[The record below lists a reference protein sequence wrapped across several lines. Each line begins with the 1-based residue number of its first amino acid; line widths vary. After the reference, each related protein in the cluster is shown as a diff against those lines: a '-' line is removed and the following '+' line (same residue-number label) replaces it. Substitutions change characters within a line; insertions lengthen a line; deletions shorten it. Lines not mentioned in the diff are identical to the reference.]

1 MERTVSA
8 ASRMRYMNNTDSEG
22 DHLLAMSGE
31 YITAVRVL
39 TFPKVSMPMY
49 GEGIGSTRAF
59 RFRRNIMYAETR
71 TVLSRF

>member
-1 MERTVSA
+1 
-8 ASRMRYMNNTDSEG
+8 MRYMDNTDRDG
-22 DHLLAMSGE
+22 YHLLATSGE

-39 TFPKVSMPMY
+39 TFPKVRMPMY

-71 TVLSRF
+71 TDLSI